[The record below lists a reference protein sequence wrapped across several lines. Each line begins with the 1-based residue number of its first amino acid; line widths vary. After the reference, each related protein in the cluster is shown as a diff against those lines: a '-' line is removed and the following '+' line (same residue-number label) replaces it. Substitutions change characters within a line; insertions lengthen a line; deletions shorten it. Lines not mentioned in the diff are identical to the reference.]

1 MKRHTQ
7 GKRVLVCA
15 ITSADFS
22 AVEVEFQGKVPRIV
36 RQFRIPGEE
45 FDTAA
50 GLPGSEKLVTTLK
63 QHDIR
68 ATTCIALLCHSE
80 VWQQKEQIPSLS
92 QEELHSA
99 ALLYADSAIPNGADS
114 VVVDY
119 VECSGQSGGNSQLC
133 IYAVKK
139 ERVTDIQELLSDAGL
154 QCTAITTDIVAL
166 GSGLCH
172 KTAPN
177 TLTTIAIPHP
187 RSLEVLV
194 MAGSRLLSYQNRRLC
209 SGHDHANDQILI
221 GEFRRCQVSLARYR
235 QEYDS
240 EQVIFLANTGDRQ
253 AFVQFVETETGVP
266 PLLVNPADVGVF
278 PDSHEPADLR
288 LVKCV
293 LAAVGTGRKGCLNF
307 LSPKNGGNRRQR
319 TVRRALLAACAGIL
333 LLACCVAWAKSHT
346 WAQRSRL
353 AQLHAHK
360 ETLETSLLRYSKSE
374 RLAQLLKDRQR
385 NSPDWVDMLNRL
397 RECVPDNTQCY
408 FEEMTCFAATDGE
421 SPARITARVRSQDAS
436 TLLNMQQA
444 ILSSGT
450 LSVVSQGW
458 DLTGGQQRYSVEGNL
473 DISNDRPVGDELNE
487 GSVKDGDTT
496 L

>member
-1 MKRHTQ
+1 M
-7 GKRVLVCA
+7 
-15 ITSADFS
+15 
-22 AVEVEFQGKVPRIV
+22 EVEFQGKVPQIV
-36 RQFRIPGEE
+36 GQFRIPGAE
-45 FDTAA
+45 FDAAA
-50 GLPGSEKLVTTLK
+50 GLPDSDKLITALK

-99 ALLYADSAIPNGADS
+99 ALLYADSAIPSGADS

-139 ERVTDIQELLSDAGL
+139 EQVTGIQELLSDAGL
-154 QCTAITTDIVAL
+154 QCTAVTTDIVAM
-166 GSGLCH
+166 GAGLCH
-172 KTAPN
+172 ETASN

-187 RSLEVLV
+187 WSLEVLV
-194 MAGSRLLSYQNRRLC
+194 MAGSRLLAYQNRRLC
-209 SGHDHANDQILI
+209 SGHDHANDQLLI
-221 GEFRRCQVSLARYR
+221 SEFRRCQVTLAQYR

-240 EQVIFLANTGDRQ
+240 EQVILLTNNGDRQ
-253 AFVQFVETETGVP
+253 AFVQFVETETGLP
-266 PLLVNPADVGVF
+266 PLLMNPADVGVF
-278 PDSHEPADLR
+278 PDSHESADHR

-293 LAAVGTGRKGCLNF
+293 LAAVGTGRKECLNF
-307 LSPKNGGNRRQR
+307 LSPKNGGNSRQR
-319 TVRRALLAACAGIL
+319 TVRRALLAGCAGIL
-333 LLACCVAWAKSHT
+333 LLACCAAWAKSHT
-346 WAQRSRL
+346 WAQRNRL
-353 AQLHAHK
+353 AALHAHK
-360 ETLETSLLRYSKSE
+360 ETLETSLLKYSKSE
-374 RLAQLLKDRQR
+374 RLARLLQDRQR

-408 FEEMTCFAATDGE
+408 FEEMTCIAPADDE
-421 SPARITARVRSQDAS
+421 SPARITVRVRSRDAS
-436 TLLNMQQA
+436 TLLSMQQA

-458 DLTGGQQRYSVEGNL
+458 DLTAGQHRYSVEGNL
-473 DISNDRPVGDELNE
+473 DISNNRPVGDELNE
-487 GSVKDGDTT
+487 GAVKDGDTI